1 MDRLRVGVI
10 GCGAIAQI
18 MHLPYLRQLSDRYEI
33 AALCDL
39 SPGLMAS
46 LGEYYGI
53 GRCYTDYHELLAA
66 DLEAVLVLSSGS
78 HAPPALAA
86 LRAGKHVLVEK
97 PMCFTLR
104 EADGLIAAAES
115 SGLTLMVAYMKRYDP
130 GYRYA
135 QAALPASGDLRYIQ
149 VNTLHPSEADY
160 LKVHRIVRTNDIPP
174 ETLERLTAEEDHL
187 VDEAIGPVAQ
197 PLRSIYTDVI
207 LGGLVHDVNALRG
220 LVGEPEAVTFTD
232 IWPGGEQLPCIT
244 TVLRYSDGLRAVYT
258 WAYLPDLRN
267 YFEEIALMGAR
278 GRVRIQFPS
287 PYLRHFPTPVVV
299 ETMENGAACEKRV
312 TASYAE
318 AFKEELIHFHECVTQ
333 GKRPLTDGRDG
344 RRDIEILQQVV
355 AAFDPP
361 RLAGEAK
368 TPAGSTGTTN
378 ESAP

>member
-39 SPGLMAS
+39 SPRLVEEVGD
-46 LGEYYGI
+46 YYNVS
-53 GRCYTDYHELLAA
+53 RRYTDYRDLLAA
-66 DLEAVLVLSSGS
+66 GSGQTLDAVIVLTAGS
-78 HAPPALAA
+78 HAPPALEA

-104 EADGLIAAAES
+104 EADEMIAAAEAS
-115 SGLTLMVAYMKRYDP
+115 ECTLMVAYMKRYDP

-135 QAALPASGDLRYIQ
+135 QAALPSLGALRIIQ
-149 VNTLHPSEADY
+149 VNTLHPSEEDY
-160 LKVHRIVRTNDIPP
+160 LNVHRIVRTGDIPR
-174 ETLERLTAEEDHL
+174 EVVEQLAADRDRLAT
-187 VDEAIGPVAQ
+187 EAIGSVAE
-197 PLRSIYTDVI
+197 PLRFIYTDIV
-207 LGGLVHDVNALRG
+207 LGSLVHDVNALRG
-220 LVGEPEAVTFTD
+220 LVGGPVAVTFTD
-232 IWPGGEQLPCIT
+232 IWPGGEKLPCIT
-244 TVLRYSDGLRAVYT
+244 TVLRHSGGLRAVVT
-258 WAYLPDLRN
+258 WAWLPDLRH
-267 YFEEIALMGAR
+267 YFEEIALMSAS

-287 PYLRHFPTPVVV
+287 PYLRHFPSPVIV
-299 ETMENGAACEKRV
+299 ELMEDGAAVEKRV

-333 GKRPLTDGRDG
+333 GKKPLTDVHDA

-361 RLAGEAK
+361 GLGGEAK
-368 TPAGSTGTTN
+368 RVRVGS
-378 ESAP
+378 